1 MNKYQIT
8 GTYRQ
13 MAVLSLYIINIPKI
27 YNKCRSKVRIHIL
40 IRCNWDVIEQHA
52 GIVPECLPST
62 CLALLASAFIIF
74 CFLFFLIVLHDPSCA
89 GHMINNL
96 LYYICITY
104 DSTISWGFIA
114 SFKITPSVN
123 LSGPTYISFHC
134 FFFFGYFLVTW
145 SRLCRSNDKQVTL

>member
-1 MNKYQIT
+1 MSPVN
-8 GTYRQ
+8 
-13 MAVLSLYIINIPKI
+13 LS
-27 YNKCRSKVRIHIL
+27 
-40 IRCNWDVIEQHA
+40 
-52 GIVPECLPST
+52 GST
-62 CLALLASAFIIF
+62 CVSFHY
-74 CFLFFLIVLHDPSCA
+74 FLFFVFFLIVLHGPSCA

-134 FFFFGYFLVTW
+134 FVFFLAIF
-145 SRLCRSNDKQVTL
+145 

>member
-1 MNKYQIT
+1 MQGLFQNVS
-8 GTYRQ
+8 RQ
-13 MAVLSLYIINIPKI
+13 PVWLYLRQLH
-27 YNKCRSKVRIHIL
+27 Y
-40 IRCNWDVIEQHA
+40 
-52 GIVPECLPST
+52 
-62 CLALLASAFIIF
+62 
-74 CFLFFLIVLHDPSCA
+74 FLFFLIVLHDPSCV

-134 FFFFGYFLVTW
+134 FFFFGYFFSYMIQAV
-145 SRLCRSNDKQVTL
+145 QVK

>member
-1 MNKYQIT
+1 
-8 GTYRQ
+8 

-40 IRCNWDVIEQHA
+40 IRCNWDVIERHA

-62 CLALLASAFIIF
+62 CLALLASAFFIF
-74 CFLFFLIVLHDPSCA
+74 CFLFFLIVLHGPSCA

-104 DSTISWGFIA
+104 DLTISWGFIA
-114 SFKITPSVN
+114 SSIKRTLSVLKSALHRKIEVHELQIMYPCQTQQ
-123 LSGPTYISFHC
+123 IE
-134 FFFFGYFLVTW
+134 
-145 SRLCRSNDKQVTL
+145 TLGK

>member
-1 MNKYQIT
+1 MSPVN
-8 GTYRQ
+8 
-13 MAVLSLYIINIPKI
+13 LS
-27 YNKCRSKVRIHIL
+27 
-40 IRCNWDVIEQHA
+40 
-52 GIVPECLPST
+52 GST
-62 CLALLASAFIIF
+62 CVSSII
-74 CFLFFLIVLHDPSCA
+74 FLFFLIVLHDPSCV

-134 FFFFGYFLVTW
+134 FFFFFGYFLVT
-145 SRLCRSNDKQVTL
+145 